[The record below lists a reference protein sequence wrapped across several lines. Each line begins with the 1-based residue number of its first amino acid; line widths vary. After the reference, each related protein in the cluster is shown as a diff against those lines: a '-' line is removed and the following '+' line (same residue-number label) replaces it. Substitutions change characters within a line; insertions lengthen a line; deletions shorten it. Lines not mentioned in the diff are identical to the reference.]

1 MKVTYLKKY
10 FFSDITTIKIFAC
23 LGTINPHFKLPF
35 QIIPKGKHAKMALL
49 LFGLLFFAVL
59 QESVLKHR
67 GRDSP
72 TGASLGPVKASYTE
86 YSGRYRPYLCCQN
99 ILSQAVS

>member
-59 QESVLKHR
+59 QRSQFL
-67 GRDSP
+67 
-72 TGASLGPVKASYTE
+72 
-86 YSGRYRPYLCCQN
+86 N
-99 ILSQAVS
+99 IEAETHPQGHP